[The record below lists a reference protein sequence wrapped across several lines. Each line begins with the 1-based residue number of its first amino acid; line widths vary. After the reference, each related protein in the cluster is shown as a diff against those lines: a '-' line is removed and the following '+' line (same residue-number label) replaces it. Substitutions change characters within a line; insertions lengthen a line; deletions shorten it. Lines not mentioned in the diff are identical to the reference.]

1 MATPTI
7 FISYRREDSAGQSG
21 RIFDRLVQQFGKSHV
36 YRDIDTITA
45 GEDFVEAVR
54 EKINQSDIL
63 LALIGPKWLTAAD
76 EEGRWRLADENDLVR
91 IEIATALERNM
102 RVIPVLL
109 QGAAIPK
116 VKDLPGELARLAQ
129 RNAVEIRD
137 TNFDLDTEQLIA
149 KLGSS
154 WRNKFIRT
162 FARWPVYGVIALLL
176 ASPLGFWIYPQ
187 VALTP
192 EKARIQ
198 IAQMGMQFD
207 AETFVKKAEEND
219 TLTVTLFLRAGMN
232 PNDEIPWKNQTAL
245 KHAAKNGNLDLVKTL
260 IDNGADIEEG
270 MRCAANYHQ
279 RKILD
284 WMLKKNPGQV
294 AINSSLH
301 AAVGTEATDI
311 VRMLLDKGA
320 DINFVN
326 ESNDGFISISPN
338 TSVLMEALSGRNPD
352 IEEVRLL
359 LSKGADVNLKVD
371 NEEQPSA
378 LFVAA
383 TRNNA
388 DLVDLLLTHDA
399 DVNVK
404 NKYESTPLHEAI
416 ANSRHDEDDEGKHQS
431 LKIVQSLL
439 DKGADFNSVGRL
451 AQLPPLT
458 LAITESSPP
467 QIVLLLIER
476 GANINA
482 QSEYKVTA
490 LMAAIN
496 RGDIDII
503 KTLLVKGAEV
513 NAQDKNGDS
522 ALLRPAPSR
531 DKKNEILQLL
541 LSNGAD
547 PRLVDNNG
555 RNVLMKASDLEED
568 VIKRLIKS
576 GAQVNAVD
584 ENGWTA
590 LMHAVKNDSTVRY
603 YRNDK
608 YIRKLLSLGADTTIK
623 NKMGETALAIATQH
637 NNKEM
642 MYLLE
647 THATNQRKN
656 KKK

>member
-198 IAQMGMQFD
+198 IAQMGMQYNPN
-207 AETFVKKAEEND
+207 TFVEIAQRGDIHSVE
-219 TLTVTLFLRAGMN
+219 LFLRAGMD
-232 PNDEIPWKNQTAL
+232 PNVKNNEGYRDRQSAVMWA
-245 KHAAKNGNLDLVKTL
+245 AAKGHLDLVKL
-260 IDNGADIEEG
+260 LQAKGA
-270 MRCAANYHQ
+270 N
-279 RKILD
+279 LD
-284 WMLKKNPGQV
+284 EAMSWAIGHEQKQVLDFMLESNPGQN
-294 AINSSLH
+294 AINSGLR
-301 AAVGTEATDI
+301 AAAGKGAIDVVQT
-311 VRMLLDKGA
+311 LLDRGA
-320 DINFVN
+320 DINFIDKN
-326 ESNDGFISISPN
+326 TN
-338 TSVLMEALSGRNPD
+338 TSALMEAAGTNSPN
-352 IEEVRLL
+352 IELVRLL
-359 LSKGADVNLKVD
+359 LSKGANVNLVS
-371 NEEQPSA
+371 ERGETA
-378 LFVAA
+378 LFRAA
-383 TRNNA
+383 EHHNVE
-388 DLVDLLLTHDA
+388 LVDLLLAHGA

-404 NKYESTPLHEAI
+404 NSQDSTPLHEAI
-416 ANSRHDEDDEGKHQS
+416 SSFSDSRSEEVEQRRQ
-431 LKIVQSLL
+431 KIVQILL
-439 DKGADFNSVGRL
+439 DKGADLTVIKKNL
-451 AQLPPLT
+451 HPWLTPLS
-458 LAITESSPP
+458 LAIDKELP
-467 QIVLLLIER
+467 QIALLLIER
-476 GANINA
+476 GADPSDPTNINETSDLNYTVLMQA
-482 QSEYKVTA
+482 ADHGMTNVVKA
-490 LMAAIN
+490 LLA
-496 RGDIDII
+496 
-503 KTLLVKGAEV
+503 KGAEV
-513 NAQDKNGDS
+513 NARSKYGRSPLLS
-522 ALLRPAPSR
+522 AAAGSR
-531 DKKNEILQLL
+531 GNEIIPILL
-541 LSNGAD
+541 DSGAD
-547 PRLVDNNG
+547 AGWADEFG
-555 RNVLMKASDLEED
+555 RNVLMKVSWDSSPLEEE
-568 VIKRLIKS
+568 IFKRLVKS
-576 GAQVNAVD
+576 GVKVNAVD
-584 ENGWTA
+584 KNGWTA
-590 LMHAVKNDSTVRY
+590 LMHAINPY
-603 YRNDK
+603 ERNFDF
-608 YIRKLLSLGADTTIK
+608 IQQLLRFGADTTMK
-623 NKMGETALAIATQH
+623 NDVGDTALAIATKH
-637 NNKEM
+637 NAKKTM
-642 MYLLE
+642 HLLE
-647 THATNQRKN
+647 THVTNQRKN